1 MTPIYYSGEPLVP
14 FRRVGL
20 RARINRGR
28 MAKAPASVLFRRG
41 VKQRPKPARLVRR
54 MAYDITGSVGVRQ
67 TGAAVGA
74 PLFVMPYAEPGLG
87 EMWTGHLE
95 DQQLAGIFS
104 KVKKAVKKVVKSKA
118 FKVVAVAAAAYYGGP
133 VAAKAIQK
141 AWEIRSKIKAAS
153 AAAKASM
160 PPPLTLP
167 PPVMSEQITLPP
179 GYYWDAA
186 GNVHDQAG
194 NIYDRDGNLI
204 SSAAAPAAGGFS
216 EAATSA
222 DPAGTIPGE
231 FPALPTKT
239 PSTPGAVNPAAMSLL
254 GGIDGASLLKMAAI
268 GGLAY
273 VAVKAAGGSGGGRR
287 RRRR

>member
-1 MTPIYYSGEPLVP
+1 MTPIYYSGDPLVP
-14 FRRVGL
+14 FRRVGI
-20 RARINRGR
+20 RRR
-28 MAKAPASVLFRRG
+28 MIKAPGRVLYRREAKG
-41 VKQRPKPARLVRR
+41 KPARPVRR
-54 MAYDITGSVGVRQ
+54 MAYDITGSIGVRQ

-87 EMWTGHLE
+87 EMWTGHLQ

-104 KVKKAVKKVVKSKA
+104 KLKKTVKKVVKSKA

-133 VAAKAIQK
+133 MAAKAAAK
-141 AWEIRSKIKAAS
+141 LWAVRSKIKAAADTYRQIKGPEPS
-153 AAAKASM
+153 SSVM
-160 PPPLTLP
+160 LP
-167 PPVMSEQITLPP
+167 PPVVSEQITLPP

-204 SSAAAPAAGGFS
+204 SSAAAPAAGGFN
-216 EAATSA
+216 EAATTA

-239 PSTPGAVNPAAMSLL
+239 PSTPGAINPAAMSLL
-254 GGIDGASLLKMAAI
+254 GGIDGASLMKMAI
-268 GGLAY
+268 VGGLAF
-273 VAVKAAGGSGGGRR
+273 VAVKAAGSSGGGRR
-287 RRRR
+287 RRRRG